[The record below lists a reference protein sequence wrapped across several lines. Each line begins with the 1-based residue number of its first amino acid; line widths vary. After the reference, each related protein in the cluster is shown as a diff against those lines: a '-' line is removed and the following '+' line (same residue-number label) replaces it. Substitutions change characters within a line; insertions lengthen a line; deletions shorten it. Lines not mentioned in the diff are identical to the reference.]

1 MNLPASALNFLPT
14 FIGLYAGHENL
25 FFPHTDAQLPLIHV
39 YCFVSTKGVTTDSD
53 NLAVA
58 VRTQIYSEIA
68 AQLKFDEVGGT
79 ATMNEEQ
86 LGIREVR
93 DVAPRKSMYCA
104 TFRLPAEVAFR
115 RDAET

>member
-25 FFPHTDAQLPLIHV
+25 FFPHTGAQLPLIHV
-39 YCFVSTKGVTTDSD
+39 YCFASTKGVTTDSD
-53 NLAVA
+53 NRAVS
-58 VRTQIYSEIA
+58 VRTQICSEIA
-68 AQLKFDEVGGT
+68 AQLKFDEFDGA

-93 DVAPRKSMYCA
+93 DVAPHKSMYCA
-104 TFRLPAEVAFR
+104 SFRLPAEVAFR
-115 RDAET
+115 RDAEI